1 MKIFN
6 NIDEIREIE
15 PCCVALGNFD
25 GVHAGHQALILRA
38 VEKAK
43 ERNLKSGVFSFSTH
57 PKNLFAEKNVVKNI
71 IYQEEKA
78 ALIEKLGVDYL
89 FNVPF
94 TRIVAQME
102 PVEFIDELLV
112 DRMQM
117 KEAFCGFNY
126 RFGYKAAGNPEILRQ
141 EGLMKGF
148 HVNEIPPVT
157 IDGDVV
163 SSTLIRGLIKAGEV
177 EECEKYLGRR
187 YSIGGEVV
195 VGNKLGR
202 TIGFPTSNITIDETM
217 VTPPNGVYIT
227 YCIYNGHKYPSVT
240 NVGVKP
246 TIGSFKKNMETHIFD
261 FNKELYGKHIRVEFL
276 KMTRDEVKF
285 SGVEELAAQIVKD
298 CETAKAYH
306 GIQD

>member
-1 MKIFN
+1 
-6 NIDEIREIE
+6 
-15 PCCVALGNFD
+15 
-25 GVHAGHQALILRA
+25 HQALILRA

-43 ERNLKSGVFSFSTH
+43 ERNLKCGVFSFSTH
-57 PKNLFAEKNVVKNI
+57 PKNLFAGENVVKNI

-94 TRIVAQME
+94 TRMVAQME
-102 PVEFIDELLV
+102 PMEFIDDLLV

-141 EGLMKGF
+141 EGLRKGF

-163 SSTLIRGLIKAGEV
+163 SSTLIRGLIKAGEM

>member
-1 MKIFN
+1 MKTFN
-6 NIDEIREIE
+6 SIEEIRDIE
-15 PCCVALGNFD
+15 PCCIALGNFD
-25 GVHAGHQALILRA
+25 GVHAGHQALILKA

-43 ERNLKSGVFSFSTH
+43 QRNMKSGVFSFSSH
-57 PKNLFAEKNVVKNI
+57 PKNLFAGRNIVKNI

-94 TRIVAQME
+94 TRMICQME

-126 RFGYKAAGNPEILRQ
+126 RFGYKAAGNPGILRG
-141 EGLMKGF
+141 EGKKKGF
-148 HVNEIPPVT
+148 HVNEIPPVI

-163 SSTLIRGLIKAGEV
+163 SSTLIRGLIKAGEM

-202 TIGFPTSNITIDETM
+202 TIGFPTSNIMIDETM

-227 YCIYNGHKYPSVT
+227 YCVYNGHKFPSVT

-246 TIGSFKKNMETHIFD
+246 TVGTFKKNMETHIFNFD
-261 FNKELYGKHIRVEFL
+261 KELYGKQIRVEFL

-285 SGVEELAAQIVKD
+285 GSMEELAAQIVRD
-298 CETAKAYH
+298 CEEAKAYH
-306 GIQD
+306 GI

>member
-57 PKNLFAEKNVVKNI
+57 PNNLFAGKNVVKNI

-285 SGVEELAAQIVKD
+285 SSVEELAAQIVKD
-298 CETAKAYH
+298 CRTAKEYH

>member
-1 MKIFN
+1 MKIFSH
-6 NIDEIREIE
+6 IEEIQNVE
-15 PCCVALGNFD
+15 PCCIALGNFD
-25 GVHAGHQALILRA
+25 GVHVGHQALIMKT
-38 VEKAK
+38 VERAK
-43 ERNLKSGVFSFSTH
+43 EREMKSGVFSFSTH
-57 PKNLFAEKNVVKNI
+57 PKNLFAGKNVVKNI

-94 TRIVAQME
+94 TRMVAQME
-102 PVEFIDELLV
+102 PLEFIDDLLLK
-112 DRMQM
+112 RMQM

-141 EGLMKGF
+141 EGQEKGF
-148 HVNEIPPVT
+148 SVNEIPPVT

-163 SSTLIRGLIKAGEV
+163 SSTLIRGLIKAGEM

-202 TIGFPTSNITIDETM
+202 TIGFPTSNIMIDETM

-227 YCIYNGHKYPSVT
+227 YCIYNGQKYPSVT

-246 TIGSFKKNMETHIFD
+246 TIGTFKKNMETHIFH
-261 FNKELYGKHIRVEFL
+261 FEKELYGKKIRVEFL

-306 GIQD
+306 GI